1 MKEKKD
7 KKVNILCT
15 VAIVIS
21 IILIPVAVKLDNEI
35 QRKNVKEIFQI
46 SQQELFTEHP
56 VRIDGTQ
63 DLQDRFDAL
72 MQTCN
77 RIKLPEKDLPIR
89 ISKISRYEYVRDVN
103 RTVCILYLENGEIYT
118 TELSSVAFY

>member
-1 MKEKKD
+1 MKEKKN
-7 KKVNILCT
+7 KKVDILCA

>member
-1 MKEKKD
+1 MKEKKN
-7 KKVNILCT
+7 KKVDIICA

-21 IILIPVAVKLDNEI
+21 IILFPVAVKLDKEI

-46 SQQELFTEHP
+46 SQQEIFTERP

>member
-35 QRKNVKEIFQI
+35 QRKNVKEIVQI

>member
-1 MKEKKD
+1 MKEKKN
-7 KKVNILCT
+7 KKVDILCA

-21 IILIPVAVKLDNEI
+21 IILIPVALKLDKEI

-46 SQQELFTEHP
+46 SQQEIFTERP

-77 RIKLPEKDLPIR
+77 RIKLLDKDFPIR
-89 ISKISRYEYVRDVN
+89 ISKISRYEYARDTN
-103 RTVCILYLENGEIYT
+103 QTVCILYLENGEIYI
-118 TELSSVAFY
+118 TELSRIAFY